1 MQPSLKTAVNT
12 QRTLQYIDVLIEMED
27 ESRSVSELTAA
38 CSPSRST
45 VRGFIRDCEDWSL
58 VRHVNDD
65 YTLTTAGNL
74 VVREYNDLDGE
85 HQAGLRYLANS
96 PAALS
101 LLRTIES
108 HPIDKADLAKEANKS
123 RTTVHKHL
131 DNFQTS
137 DWTKNPNKN
146 IRLDSLGGN
155 ILESQRKFQSKMRT
169 IGEKTQFLK
178 RYGNNDFGVRIPL
191 EALAE
196 SRQVVSTM
204 TDKQKVVREV
214 DDMDIDGTG
223 PFRALS
229 HSFSAQLSDGS
240 YSDLTKDMDTELIV
254 DRSVYAAIT
263 NPRRW
268 KYLFRG
274 FQYPN
279 FQLLVHPKDLTVAL
293 GVYGEQEA
301 VIATHSDRHPLD
313 VGLFSSSEEFIEW
326 IWKLY
331 ENYRSQASSPGY
343 DLVRWAT
350 SR

>member
-1 MQPSLKTAVNT
+1 
-12 QRTLQYIDVLIEMED
+12 MED
-27 ESRSVSELTAA
+27 ESRSVSELAAA

-45 VRGFIRDCEDWSL
+45 VRSFIQECEDWSL
-58 VRHVNDD
+58 VRHVGND
-65 YTLTTAGNL
+65 YALTTAGSL

-85 HQAGLRYLANS
+85 HQAGLCYLANS
-96 PAALS
+96 PSALS
-101 LLRTIES
+101 LLQTIES
-108 HPIDKADLAKEANKS
+108 QPIDKADLAKRANKS
-123 RTTVHKHL
+123 RTTVHDHL
-131 DNFQTS
+131 DHFRTS
-137 DWTKNPNKN
+137 GWTENRNKD
-146 IRLDSLGGN
+146 IRLDSLGGS
-155 ILESQRKFQSKMRT
+155 ILESHQKFQWKTRT
-169 IGEKTQFLK
+169 IEEKIQFLK

-240 YSDLTKDMDTELIV
+240 YSDLAQDMDTELIV

-268 KYLFRG
+268 RYLFRA
-274 FQYPN
+274 FQYPD

-313 VGLFSSSEEFIEW
+313 VGLFSSNETFIEW

-331 ENYRSQASSPGY
+331 DNYRSQASSPGH
-343 DLVRWAT
+343 DLMKWAT